1 MHSKTKIIGLS
12 LITAI
17 GIMTPLQAGKITTQL
32 QGSPSTANGFG
43 GWNLDNVDVII
54 STVGTN
60 YADNGKDYNKTNG
73 SYDSSFGEG
82 DTFES
87 VIYDET
93 HTKVMGRLHGKDWPV
108 GEPDGIKV
116 LHNVAGVNNG
126 KPENCIINTS
136 YVDELDNPND
146 GFLDAVAPAVATPLD
161 CAGPWQS
168 HKRFK
173 INFQPSTVDG
183 VVAGTN
189 AEKSVD
195 IVFNVENEAGVRRY
209 QVFQKLDNYSG
220 KRLKGYAVQVG
231 FGVGANFDV
240 ATTQD
245 INLSLGLGEN
255 DGADIWDELSIATF
269 SHGLW
274 GEPDDHFAHNGFFHD
289 IPSGYKVTLSADKKS
304 FTSNDTLGSNYP
316 TLFGNWLPSIWAP
329 EGIFFDN
336 DNDPSTDAELMAF
349 WADQDGDG
357 VYHWTQGNDNGF
369 AVVDDTT
376 LYQWAMDPL
385 YAVDVVEDTLNLGIN
400 FIVEVGDV
408 SGFTDSKFTIRYT
421 PILDEAS
428 TQVEP
433 GWITNPPFLS
443 YNGSMGVISI
453 NPNPSFVPGTPVT
466 VRVADADLNRDA
478 TLIDTFEL
486 NVTNDQGEVELIT
499 LNELDVNAS
508 VFEGVL
514 PTADT
519 TATGS
524 DNDGTLN
531 VTEGSVV
538 TATYNDADTDGSG
551 TLGVAIVSTTASH
564 IPVVTPPPPA
574 DDDTSTTTSV
584 NNDDSKGIF
593 STMDN
598 MSLFA
603 MIFGFL
609 AIGGLIARRKLAK

>member
-1 MHSKTKIIGLS
+1 MKLHNTSKVIALS
-12 LITAI
+12 LIAAI
-17 GIMTPLQAGKITTQL
+17 GIITPLQAGRITTQP
-32 QGSPSTANGFG
+32 QGAPSGAEGFG
-43 GWNLDNVDVII
+43 GWNLDNVKVII
-54 STVGTN
+54 STVGTD
-60 YADNGKDYNKTNG
+60 YADNGKDYNKTDG
-73 SYDSSFGEG
+73 SYDQSFGEG

-87 VIYDET
+87 IIYFDDAQ
-93 HTKVMGRLHGKDWPV
+93 TKVMGRLHGKDWPV

-116 LHNVAGVNNG
+116 LHNVAGVSNG

-146 GFLDAVAPAVATPLD
+146 GYLDSATPMPLD

-173 INFQPSTVDG
+173 INFQPATVEG
-183 VVAGTN
+183 GEGNEAG
-189 AEKSVD
+189 VD
-195 IVFNVENEAGVRRY
+195 IVFDVKDEAGIRRY

-220 KRLKGYAVQVG
+220 KRLKGYSVQVG
-231 FGVGANFDV
+231 FGIGANFV
-240 ATTQD
+240 PATTQD

-274 GEPDDHFAHNGFFHD
+274 GEPDQHFPNNGFFHD
-289 IPSGYKVTLSADKKS
+289 IPSGYKVALSADKKS
-304 FTSNDTLGSNYP
+304 FISGATLGSNYE

-369 AVVDDTT
+369 AVVDNTT

-400 FIVEVGDV
+400 FIVEVGNV

-421 PILDEAS
+421 PILDEAT

-443 YNGSMGVISI
+443 YNGSLGVISI
-453 NPNPSFVPGTPVT
+453 NPSPTFVPGTPVT
-466 VRVADADLNRDA
+466 VRVADGDLNLDA
-478 TLIDTFEL
+478 TLIDTLEL

-499 LNELDVNAS
+499 LSELDVNAS

-538 TATYNDADTDGSG
+538 TAVYNDTDSDGSG
-551 TLGVAIVSTTASH
+551 TAGVAIVSTTASH
-564 IPVVTPPPPA
+564 VPVVTPPEDNP
-574 DDDTSTTTSV
+574 SVTTTSTEV
-584 NNDDSKGIF
+584 NNDDDKGIF
-593 STMDN
+593 ATMDN
-598 MSLFA
+598 TSLFA

-609 AIGGLIARRKLAK
+609 AIGGLIARRKLVK